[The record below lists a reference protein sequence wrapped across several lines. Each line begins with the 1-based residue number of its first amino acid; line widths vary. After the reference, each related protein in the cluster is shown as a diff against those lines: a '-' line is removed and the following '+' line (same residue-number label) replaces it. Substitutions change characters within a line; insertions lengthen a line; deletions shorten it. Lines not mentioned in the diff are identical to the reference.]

1 MKYWRKTPQQHT
13 TTTTTT
19 TIFEGCK
26 HGRIYPILLVES
38 FACLIQSMLQ
48 KKGLG
53 FKGYQELSGKERV
66 LGFRVFKTATNMRG
80 RRA

>member
-1 MKYWRKTPQQHT
+1 LERNST
-13 TTTTTT
+13 TTHYYYYYYYYY
-19 TIFEGCK
+19 FEGCK

-66 LGFRVFKTATNMRG
+66 LGFRVF
-80 RRA
+80 